1 MNKINND
8 DDDDDTLL
16 DNSKNNI
23 NRSKQM
29 LSEMLET
36 GSQISDEINDQRN
49 KIEQNKLKL
58 ERTNDN
64 IKESRH
70 VLRKIEH
77 NTLKSKLF
85 LYGVIIVVVIVVIV
99 VIVAVF

>member
-8 DDDDDTLL
+8 EDDDDTLL

-36 GSQISDEINDQRN
+36 GSQISGEINDQRN

-64 IKESRH
+64 IAESRH

-85 LYGVIIVVVIVVIV
+85 LYGVIIVVIIVVIV